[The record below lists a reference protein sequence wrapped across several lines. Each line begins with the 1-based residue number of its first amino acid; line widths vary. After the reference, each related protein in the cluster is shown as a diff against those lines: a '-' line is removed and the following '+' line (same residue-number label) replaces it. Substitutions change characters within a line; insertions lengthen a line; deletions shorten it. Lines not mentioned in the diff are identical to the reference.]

1 MALTVLKLM
10 RFTRKTTLHPQQ
22 STYNLLIQLIGC
34 HFELLPLCIFIP
46 KKGVDLKDLIDGAR
60 KFLVPFRRYYFCIFL
75 LENIIRV

>member
-34 HFELLPLCIFIP
+34 HFELLSLCIFLP

-60 KFLVPFRRYYFCIFL
+60 KFLMPFRRYFFAFPCGKI
-75 LENIIRV
+75 